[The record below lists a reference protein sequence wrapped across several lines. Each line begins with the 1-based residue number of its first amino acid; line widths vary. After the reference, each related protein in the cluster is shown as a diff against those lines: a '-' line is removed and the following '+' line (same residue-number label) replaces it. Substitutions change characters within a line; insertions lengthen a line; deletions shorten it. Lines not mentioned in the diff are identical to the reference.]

1 MKNFLNSEKF
11 AAVVLTL
18 AVLANAHHLAVIY
31 MHVSDPPTG
40 VVWLNKIF
48 SYFLVLTLDAA
59 VIYFV
64 AQGKHIAAGV
74 YAGAVFVLSL
84 CYYQGAGIIP
94 LRVVAPL
101 AQFTFSLMLAATVFI
116 FGRTYAEKLKNVEAD
131 QLAELRYQHEQERT
145 KLHSHIQSLETKLKA
160 YTDALTCSECGYL
173 AESQMSL
180 LAHKKHCGKTQ
191 ANGQARK
198 QTIKS

>member
-31 MHVSDPPTG
+31 MQVSDPPTNIEEM
-40 VVWLNKIF
+40 NKIF

-74 YAGAVFVLSL
+74 YAGAVFILSL

-94 LRVVAPL
+94 LRVVEPL

-116 FGRTYAEKLKNVEAD
+116 FGRTYAEKVKMNEAD
-131 QLAELRYQHEQERT
+131 KLSEFRQQQAQER
-145 KLHSHIQSLETKLKA
+145 KELHNHINTLEKKVQA
-160 YTDALTCSECGYL
+160 YTDALTCQECGYI

-180 LAHKKHCGKTQ
+180 LAHRKHCGKSQ
-191 ANGQARK
+191 QNGQLK
-198 QTIKS
+198 KESVK